1 MREIISESENVL
13 AIGCRRLIDRI
24 RQNDARCIDHDYHN
38 RTVMMPEPQQQVDA
52 LLKIVQDVYENLP
65 FNRLLGLRVAGLKP
79 DEAGFTFSMRNA
91 LIGNDVHGI
100 LHGGVISAVLD
111 TTGGLTATASAIRRK
126 PGLSRD
132 EITDWI
138 ARIGTIDMRVDYLRP
153 GRGKRFHSTGTVM
166 RTGNKVAVTR
176 MELWNE
182 EKVLIAVGTGA
193 YIVG

>member
-1 MREIISESENVL
+1 MKPVPQHEI
-13 AIGCRRLIDRI
+13 
-24 RQNDARCIDHDYHN
+24 
-38 RTVMMPEPQQQVDA
+38 DA
-52 LLKIVQDVYENLP
+52 LLEIVHEVYENLP
-65 FNRLLGLRVAGLKP
+65 FNRYLGLKIARLKV
-79 DEAGFTFSMRNA
+79 DEAGFAFRMRNE
-91 LIGNDVHGI
+91 LIGNEVHGI

-111 TTGGLTATASAIRRK
+111 TTGGLTATASAIKRK
-126 PGLSRD
+126 LGLTHD

-182 EKVLIAVGTGA
+182 ETTLIAVGTGA

>member
-1 MREIISESENVL
+1 
-13 AIGCRRLIDRI
+13 
-24 RQNDARCIDHDYHN
+24 
-38 RTVMMPEPQQQVDA
+38 MPEPQQTLDA
-52 LLKIVQDVYENLP
+52 LLKIVHEVYENLP
-65 FNRLLGLRVAGLKP
+65 FNRHLGLRVANLNL
-79 DEAGFTFSMRNA
+79 EAAGFVFRMRNE
-91 LIGNDVHGI
+91 LIGNEVHGI

-111 TTGGLTATASAIRRK
+111 TTGGLTATAAAINRK
-126 PGLSRD
+126 QGLSRD

-153 GRGKRFHSTGTVM
+153 GRGDRFESTGTVM

-182 EKVLIAVGTGA
+182 KKVLIAVGTGA